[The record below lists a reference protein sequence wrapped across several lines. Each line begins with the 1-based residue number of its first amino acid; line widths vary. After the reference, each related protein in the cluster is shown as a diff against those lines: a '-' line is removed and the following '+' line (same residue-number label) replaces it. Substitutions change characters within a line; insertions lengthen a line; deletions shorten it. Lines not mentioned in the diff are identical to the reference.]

1 MWGGL
6 DQVLE
11 RLLKEQKP
19 QNLETSMYK
28 QHGSSIKVNK
38 NYDES
43 GIETVTGISKL
54 LLEVKEAAS
63 IV

>member
-1 MWGGL
+1 
-6 DQVLE
+6 
-11 RLLKEQKP
+11 
-19 QNLETSMYK
+19 MYK